1 MRRLFA
7 LLAMLALQ
15 PALAAPPPATVP
27 KLDLNRFSGT
37 WYEVA
42 RKPVYFERFCARDVT
57 ARYRPAEDGSLKVE
71 HRCRTKS
78 GVEDLAR
85 GKARPIAGSRNAKL
99 RVNVFSP
106 FVAPYWVLWL
116 DAEYR
121 AVLLGTPNRKYLW
134 LLSRTPK
141 LDPELEN
148 AALTVAKQQGYAL
161 ANLIHTPHSDVAPE
175 KHTQDLEIKPK
186 ALE

>member
-27 KLDLNRFSGT
+27 KLDLTRFSGT

-42 RKPVYFERFCARDVT
+42 RKPIFFERFCAHDVT

-99 RVNVFSP
+99 KVNVFSP

-116 DAEYR
+116 DTNYR

-141 LDPELEN
+141 LEPELEN
-148 AALTVAKQQGYAL
+148 AALEQAKRQGYTL
-161 ANLIHTPHSDVAPE
+161 EDLIRTPHSDVSPD
-175 KHTQDLEIKPK
+175 KHEQDLVITPK